1 MARRTATALPQI
13 QHPNSDRL
21 TRIRVLSVYLAF
33 AGLPCRVAVLGL
45 DPEGQVPSLEIGSSA
60 IGNVG
65 NLVFYVAYDVP
76 SFSWPYS
83 VIRKV

>member
-1 MARRTATALPQI
+1 MFTLHLQ
-13 QHPNSDRL
+13 
-21 TRIRVLSVYLAF
+21 VYRAV
-33 AGLPCRVAVLGL
+33 RVAVLGL

-65 NLVFYVAYDVP
+65 NLVFFYVAYDVP

-83 VIRKV
+83 VIRKVISGHRC